1 MLAFRVIYLPIRP
14 QLGWRLSLG
23 DPGCFFLTRKD
34 SQLQTC
40 SASTPWQSSQAAKKI
55 GVMLRCEEKQHRIFS
70 IGPDHQNSLR
80 KKIIR
85 ICYKPAEK
93 NISSG
98 LLTGAL
104 TSGLVLVVIP
114 WRGGQP
120 HRPFSPPLHHQPRR
134 PCLKLRSVRRS

>member
-1 MLAFRVIYLPIRP
+1 
-14 QLGWRLSLG
+14 
-23 DPGCFFLTRKD
+23 
-34 SQLQTC
+34 
-40 SASTPWQSSQAAKKI
+40 
-55 GVMLRCEEKQHRIFS
+55 MLRCEEKQHRIFS

-104 TSGLVLVVIP
+104 TSGLVWWSSHSQSP
-114 WRGGQP
+114 MAWRQGSRILSSASINRDVPEAAVSQKKLAI
-120 HRPFSPPLHHQPRR
+120 RCRR
-134 PCLKLRSVRRS
+134 A